1 MVAWGGYGDF
11 ASRCYRGQGM
21 NWIDAIVAI
30 ILIAGIFG
38 GLKDGTFKSVGGLVA
53 ILIAIPLAGLSYR
66 LPAWALSFLPGTAW
80 ENFLG
85 FGIAF
90 GLIGWLLKIPL
101 NIERWLTGEKRQSK
115 GPLNRAI
122 GGAANLISSG
132 IGVLLFALTV
142 AAFPVFGWLYNAIVD
157 SRLVTSLEARLSFV
171 LSMLPEVFKTAA
183 EAIRLGS

>member
-1 MVAWGGYGDF
+1 
-11 ASRCYRGQGM
+11 M
-21 NWIDAIVAI
+21 NWIDLIMAIV
-30 ILIAGIFG
+30 LIAGIFG
-38 GLKDGTFKSVGGLVA
+38 GRKDGTVKSVGGLVA
-53 ILIAIPLAGLSYR
+53 IIIAIPLAGLSYQ

-90 GLIGWLLKIPL
+90 GLIQWVLKMPL

-122 GGAANLISSG
+122 GGAAHLASTAIE
-132 IGVLLFALTV
+132 VLLFFLVV
-142 AAFPVFGWLYNAIVD
+142 AAYPVFGWLYDAVVD
-157 SRLVTSLEARLSFV
+157 SRLVTWLEARLGFV
-171 LSMLPEVFKTAA
+171 PGMLPEVFKTAA